1 MKYTT
6 IIGIKTINPVILY
19 FQNNNVPQYFFIKNA
34 INPHISQFELHQK
47 WSKKEN
53 VIKNSLWVVVKND
66 TR

>member
-19 FQNNNVPQYFFIKNA
+19 FQNNNVPQYFIIKNA

-47 WSKKEN
+47 WSKKR
-53 VIKNSLWVVVKND
+53 KSDKKLFMCGCQK
-66 TR
+66 